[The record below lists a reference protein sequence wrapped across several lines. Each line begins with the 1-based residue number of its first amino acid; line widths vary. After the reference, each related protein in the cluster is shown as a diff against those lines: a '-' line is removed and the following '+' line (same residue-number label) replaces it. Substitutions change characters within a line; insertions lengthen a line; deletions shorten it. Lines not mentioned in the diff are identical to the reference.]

1 MENWKFKYAL
11 KKLIRPRSYLYTR
24 LPAQSGVAHGTIP
37 YPELPN
43 GIASRACPFGKKE
56 DGIAKENIPEGI
68 CTKTLCSG
76 YEKSKKPS
84 GEKLKNS
91 ADKHHRIKPRLYK
104 NFHAHT
110 K

>member
-1 MENWKFKYAL
+1 MARFRILNFL
-11 KKLIRPRSYLYTR
+11 MGS
-24 LPAQSGVAHGTIP
+24 PAGLAHL
-37 YPELPN
+37 E
-43 GIASRACPFGKKE
+43 KKE

-104 NFHAHT
+104 HFHAHT